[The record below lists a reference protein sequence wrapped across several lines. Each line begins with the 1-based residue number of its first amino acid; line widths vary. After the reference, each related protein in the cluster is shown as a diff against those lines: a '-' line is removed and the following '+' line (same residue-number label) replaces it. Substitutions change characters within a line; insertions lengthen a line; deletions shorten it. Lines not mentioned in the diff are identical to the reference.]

1 MPTLTPLGGSFRK
14 SIRGARPCGKR
25 GDGDELIRV
34 LVRVRERKPIPDE
47 ELITLSERL
56 PKSRDYLTP
65 TQYLRRHM
73 ADPDAV
79 SRIKKYAHD
88 HKMRVDKRYIAA
100 NLMQL
105 TGKAKDFE
113 KAFGCKLS
121 RYQLPGNGMI
131 YRGREGDLNIPDDLE
146 ADILGIHGLDNR
158 PLADTSLVNTNSLE
172 KKGSPIG
179 ISDIRNIMQRYNFPS
194 DLTGKGQCIAIIIL
208 NNIDVVPLP
217 GKEALVPSGGFDPV
231 ALKQFFRDHRV
242 NHKSITI
249 KSIDGGKNLPGRQGS
264 IHVDREAALD
274 IAVAGTVAPDA
285 TIAVYFC
292 PQVNSDDLM
301 RGNYTKGI
309 IDALNQALF
318 APKLRPS
325 VISISLAADEPSD
338 PKPLKQFYDTF
349 NETLKAAALLGV
361 TVCCSSG
368 NTGAL
373 GALGGNEQ
381 NQGLQVAFPASSPW
395 ALGCG
400 GTMPVVCPRCHDG
413 WKGETTWKG
422 RSGKIQ
428 YASSGGFSK
437 IFPRPS
443 YQGTAL
449 EGYKHNGRGVPDI
462 AGFAAGY
469 DILVHKQY
477 ERRGGTSSVAPL
489 IAGLIA
495 CINEGLERKHKG
507 KGKTAGFINHLIY
520 RHPEIFT
527 DVTSGTNSIYGR
539 KGYAAHPGWDP
550 CTGLGVPD
558 GEKLLKLL
566 TR

>member
-1 MPTLTPLGGSFRK
+1 MAELTQLRGSFRK
-14 SIRGARPCGKR
+14 GIRGAKPRGKR
-25 GDGDELIRV
+25 GAGDEVIRV
-34 LVRVRERKPIPDE
+34 LVRVRERKPVSDE
-47 ELITLSERL
+47 ELIKLSEKS

-65 TQYLRRHM
+65 TQYLRRHR

-79 SRIKKYAHD
+79 SRIKNYAHD
-88 HKMRVDKRYIAA
+88 HNMRVDKKYIAA

-113 KAFGCKLS
+113 KAFGCTLG
-121 RYQLPGNGMI
+121 RYELPGNGLI
-131 YRGREGDLNIPDDLE
+131 YRGREGDLRIPDDLE

-158 PLADTSLVNTNSLE
+158 PLADTSLVTTNSLE

-194 DLTGKGQCIAIIIL
+194 DLTGRGQCIAIIIL
-208 NNIDVVPLP
+208 NNIDVVRLP
-217 GKEALVPSGGFDPV
+217 GMKALVPSGGFDPV

-242 NHKSITI
+242 NQKSIMI
-249 KSIDGGKNLPGRQGS
+249 KSIDGGKNLPGGQGS

-285 TIAVYFC
+285 TIVVYFC

-309 IDALNQALF
+309 IDALNKALF

-325 VISISLAADEPSD
+325 VISISLAVDEPPD
-338 PKPLKQFYDTF
+338 PRALEQFYATF

-373 GALGGNEQ
+373 GALRGNER

-395 ALGCG
+395 ALACG
-400 GTMPVVCPRCHDG
+400 GTMPVVCPTCHDG
-413 WKGETTWKG
+413 WKDETTWKG

-428 YASSGGFSK
+428 YASCGGFSK
-437 IFPRPS
+437 LYSRPS
-443 YQGTAL
+443 YQEAAL
-449 EGYKHNGRGVPDI
+449 EGYKHKGRGVPDT

-489 IAGLIA
+489 LAGLIA

-507 KGKTAGFINHLIY
+507 TGKTAGFINPLIY
-520 RHPEIFT
+520 KHPEIFT
-527 DVTSGTNSIYGR
+527 DVTSGTNGIYGM
-539 KGYAAHPGWDP
+539 KGHVAKRGWDP

-558 GEKLLKLL
+558 GAKLLKLL